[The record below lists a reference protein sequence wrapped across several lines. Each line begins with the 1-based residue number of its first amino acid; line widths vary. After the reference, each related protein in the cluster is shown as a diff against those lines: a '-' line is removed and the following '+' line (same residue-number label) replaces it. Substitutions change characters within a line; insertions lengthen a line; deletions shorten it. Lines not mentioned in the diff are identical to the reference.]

1 MKNLTYLFILI
12 FGVFQSCSLSVKK
25 NQPNKVEIVYE
36 SDDLLIEK
44 LSENLYQHT
53 SYLQTNDF
61 GKVPCN
67 GMIVVAN
74 GEAIVLDTTTD
85 AETSG
90 DMIHFLVHELHL
102 EVVGVVAT
110 HFHEDCVGGLDVF
123 HERSIPSYAHFRTI
137 ELLKDSAKNIPQNG
151 FEISLD
157 LEVGKQ
163 KLHLDYFGE
172 GHTTDN
178 IVGYFPKEKA
188 LFGGCLVKEMN
199 ANKGYLGDANPE
211 AWPFTIQK
219 LKATYPEIQIV
230 IPGHGKRG
238 GKELLDYTIQIFKIN

>member
-12 FGVFQSCSLSVKK
+12 FGIFQSCSNSVKS
-25 NQPNKVEIVYE
+25 PLNKVEIVYE
-36 SDDLLIEK
+36 SEDLLIEK
-44 LSENLYQHT
+44 LSENIYQHT

-61 GKVPCN
+61 GKVACN
-67 GMIVVAN
+67 GMIVVNN

-85 AETSG
+85 TKTSA

-102 EVVGVVAT
+102 DIIGVVAT

-123 HERSIPSYAHFRTI
+123 HDRNIPSYAHFRTI
-137 ELLKDSAKNIPQNG
+137 HLLKDSTKNIPQNG

-157 LEVGKQ
+157 LEVGKE
-163 KLHLDYFGE
+163 KLKLDYFGE

-219 LKATYPEIQIV
+219 LKATYPEIKLV

-238 GKELLDYTIQIFKIN
+238 GKELLDYTIQLFQN